1 MAKLTSDERK
11 ALPASDF
18 AEPGKRAYP
27 IEDKLHAR
35 NAKARASQAL
45 KAGRMP
51 QAEADPIDKSAD
63 MLLRRPCQ

>member
-1 MAKLTSDERK
+1 MAKLTSDGRD
-11 ALPASDF
+11 AMPDSGF

-35 NAKARASQAL
+35 NAKALTAQSL

-51 QAEADPIDKSAD
+51 H
-63 MLLRRPCQ
+63 R

>member
-1 MAKLTSDERK
+1 MAKLTSDERN
-11 ALPASDF
+11 AMPASDF

-45 KAGRMP
+45 KAGLMP
-51 QAEADPIDKSAD
+51 QAEADRIDKKAD
-63 MLLRRPCQ
+63 MVLHRLG